1 MGDEMGDNFIS
12 LEEQEEYRT
21 MTAMRFKT
29 EKEGFLFYN
38 RYAKEKGFSVRKNYI
53 RRDPI
58 TIAVTHRQYQ
68 CSREGHRKEV
78 YMEAANRSREPKA
91 LTRCGCNALFEIK
104 LDKKKG
110 DWFVVKYVAKHNH
123 PLAKSDEV
131 AFLRS
136 HRTISNAQKANI
148 LELKEVGLRQHQ
160 VMDVMERH
168 HSGFDATGFVSRDL
182 YNYFTRLRKKH
193 ILGGDAERVIKY
205 FQWRQKHDMEF
216 FFEYETDEAGRLKRL
231 FWSDPQSRIDY
242 DAFGDVV
249 VFDSTYRV
257 NRYNLPFILFVG
269 VNHHGST
276 VIFGCA
282 IVADEKVATYE
293 WILKQFLDCMYQ
305 KHPGGLITDGDNAMR
320 RAIAAVMPD
329 SEHRLCTWHIE
340 QNMARHLRPDML
352 SDFRALVH
360 APYNHEEFDR
370 KWVEFKVKHKGCEDN
385 QWFVRMYNLRKKG
398 LLCTLKVC
406 FFLG

>member
-1 MGDEMGDNFIS
+1 M
-12 LEEQEEYRT
+12 
-21 MTAMRFKT
+21 
-29 EKEGFLFYN
+29 
-38 RYAKEKGFSVRKNYI
+38 
-53 RRDPI
+53 
-58 TIAVTHRQYQ
+58 
-68 CSREGHRKEV
+68 
-78 YMEAANRSREPKA
+78 ANRSREPEA
-91 LTRCGCNALFEIK
+91 LTRCGCNARFEIK

-110 DWFVVKYVAKHNH
+110 DWFVVNYVARHNH

-168 HSGFDATGFVSRDL
+168 HGGFDATDFVSRDL

-193 ILGGDAERVIKY
+193 ILGGDVERVIKY
-205 FQWRQKHDMEF
+205 FQSRQKDDMEF

-231 FWSDPQSRIDY
+231 FWSDPQSRINY
-242 DAFGDVV
+242 DAFGDLMRRLQLMNG
-249 VFDSTYRV
+249 F
-257 NRYNLPFILFVG
+257 
-269 VNHHGST
+269 
-276 VIFGCA
+276 
-282 IVADEKVATYE
+282 
-293 WILKQFLDCMYQ
+293 KQFLDCMYQ

-352 SDFRALVH
+352 LDFRALLH

-385 QWFVRMYNLRKKG
+385 QWLVRMYNLRKKWVTVYTKVFKKLKLVVVKSMDWEVIDCIEEDNLVKYVISMKG
-398 LLCTLKVC
+398 DSKMELQQKDYEDSWRSALGVVVIVVVMGTLFEPVQFSKVEEDV
-406 FFLG
+406 

>member
-1 MGDEMGDNFIS
+1 MD
-12 LEEQEEYRT
+12 T
-21 MTAMRFKT
+21 
-29 EKEGFLFYN
+29 
-38 RYAKEKGFSVRKNYI
+38 
-53 RRDPI
+53 
-58 TIAVTHRQYQ
+58 
-68 CSREGHRKEV
+68 
-78 YMEAANRSREPKA
+78 ANRSREPKA
-91 LTRCGCNALFEIK
+91 LTRCGCNARFEIK

-110 DWFVVKYVAKHNH
+110 DWFVVKYVARHNH
-123 PLAKSDEV
+123 PLAKLDEV
-131 AFLRS
+131 AFLQS

-168 HSGFDATGFVSRDL
+168 HGGFDATYFVSRDL

-193 ILGGDAERVIKY
+193 ILGGDVERVIKY
-205 FQWRQKHDMEF
+205 FQLRQKDDMEF
-216 FFEYETDEAGRLKRL
+216 FFEYETDEAGRLKR
-231 FWSDPQSRIDY
+231 
-242 DAFGDVV
+242 
-249 VFDSTYRV
+249 
-257 NRYNLPFILFVG
+257 YNLPFILFVG

-276 VIFGCA
+276 
-282 IVADEKVATYE
+282 
-293 WILKQFLDCMYQ
+293 

-385 QWFVRMYNLRKKG
+385 QWLVRMYNLRKKWVTVYTKEHYEHCLSRMRYRKAELDCKASKSIPFTSNDASLIEKDAARIFTPAVFKKLKLVVVKSMDWEVIDCIEEDNLVKYVISMKG
-398 LLCTLKVC
+398 DSKMELQQKDYEDSWRSALGVVVIVVVMGTLFEPVQ
-406 FFLG
+406 FS